1 MELNPSDLFAEA
13 QSLASGAQDEISSA
27 QDTAALEAIRVRY
40 LGRKSRLSELLSL
53 IGKLPAEAR
62 AEAGVKFNAARQ
74 EIEQALAT
82 KLAES
87 GGKPA
92 STTPAGVDLT
102 LPGIKPPLGKRHPL
116 YRVMDEMV
124 EIFESLGFTVALG
137 PEIEDEFHNFDS
149 LNFPPNH
156 PSRDLQ
162 DTLYLPGG
170 FLLRT
175 HTSPVQVRT
184 MLAEKPPIRIVAP
197 GRVYRMDAIDPT
209 HYPIFHQVEGLWVD
223 ENVSLADLKGL
234 LYEFFRRLYGM
245 SVKIRFRPSFF
256 PFTEPSAE
264 VDMACLVCQ
273 GAGCE
278 SCGQQGYL
286 EMLGCGMV
294 HPNVFRAVGYDAEKY
309 TGLAFGMGV
318 DRSTMRRYNL
328 PDIRLLWENDLRLLK
343 QF

>member
-1 MELNPSDLFAEA
+1 MELNPSDLYAEA
-13 QSLASGAQDEISSA
+13 VVLALGAQEEITSA
-27 QDTAALEAIRVRY
+27 QDAAALEAIRVRF
-40 LGRKSRLSELLSL
+40 LGRKSRLSELMSF

-62 AEAGVKFNAARQ
+62 AEAGAKFNIARRQ
-74 EIEQALAT
+74 IEEALAA
-82 KLAES
+82 KLAETGS
-87 GGKPA
+87 KPV
-92 STTPAGVDLT
+92 TTAPAGVDLT

-124 EIFESLGFTVALG
+124 AIFEGLGFTVALG

-175 HTSPVQVRT
+175 HTSPVQIRT
-184 MLAEKPPIRIVAP
+184 MLAEKPPIRIIAP

-223 ENVSLADLKGL
+223 ENVSFADLKGL

-245 SVKIRFRPSFF
+245 AVKIRFRPSFF

-294 HPNVFRAVGYDAEKY
+294 HPNVLRAVGVDAEKY

-318 DRSTMRRYNL
+318 DRSTMRRYTL

>member
-1 MELNPSDLFAEA
+1 MELNPSDLYAEA
-13 QSLASGAQDEISSA
+13 VVLALGAQEEIAAA
-27 QDTAALEAIRVRY
+27 QDATALEAIRVRF
-40 LGRKSRLSELLSL
+40 LGRKSRLSEFMSL

-62 AEAGVKFNAARQ
+62 AEAGAKFNAARHQ
-74 EIEQALAT
+74 IEESLAI
-82 KLAES
+82 KMAEAS
-87 GGKPA
+87 GKPA
-92 STTPAGVDLT
+92 AAAPAGVDLT

-124 EIFESLGFTVALG
+124 AIFESLGFTVALG

-184 MLAEKPPIRIVAP
+184 MLTEKPPIRIVAP

-245 SVKIRFRPSFF
+245 AVKIRFRPSFF

-294 HPNVFRAVGYDAEKY
+294 HPNVLRAVGVDAEKY

-318 DRSTMRRYNL
+318 DRSTMRRYTL